1 MGSERQG
8 VAIMATLTKEEQARI
23 EADAEKIAMATTLAT
38 ADDLQTA
45 VELWVT
51 TLGGGAKRRSTLL
64 AVAAGEVNGQSRNE
78 IFTRKDVVNIRTF
91 YHADK
96 GYFNDPEFRLALE
109 VVTRLYRRWEAL
121 ETTRFLAERQAEF
134 REKTY
139 KTADKMLER
148 AQQMLDFPL
157 SHEETSED
165 GKTVIVKPG
174 AWNYGNVPGLVST
187 ADKVGRLALGMEGER
202 AAVDLTWAEA
212 LPDGI
217 TVEEA
222 EEAKR
227 QFAKL
232 LAAQSFHTTTDTS
245 EGDEQ

>member
-1 MGSERQG
+1 
-8 VAIMATLTKEEQARI
+8 MATLTKEEQARI
-23 EADAEKIAMATTLAT
+23 EAEAEKLAMATTLAT
-38 ADDLQTA
+38 ADDLQAA
-45 VELWVT
+45 VDSWVT
-51 TLGGGAKRRSTLL
+51 TLSGGAKRRSTLL

-78 IFTRKDVVNIRTF
+78 IFSRKDVVNIRTF

-121 ETTRFLAERQAEF
+121 ETTRFLAERQAAF
-134 REKTY
+134 REKTF

-148 AQQMLDFPL
+148 AQEMLEFPL
-157 SHEETSED
+157 RRTEKSED
-165 GKTVIVKPG
+165 GQTVIIQPA
-174 AWNYGNVPGLVST
+174 AWNLGNVPGLVTT

-232 LAAQSFHTTTDTS
+232 LAAQSLRAAD
-245 EGDEQ
+245 EGDEDSE